1 MNQKL
6 VSVNEKSRKLL
17 TDIVEECAIFK
28 NSDGAMLGNK
38 KFDST
43 VKKVLPVS
51 SADCDR

>member
-1 MNQKL
+1 MSNL
-6 VSVNEKSRKLL
+6 VGLL
-17 TDIVEECAIFK
+17 TDIVEENIYVIFK

-38 KFDST
+38 IMFDST

>member
-1 MNQKL
+1 MSNL
-6 VSVNEKSRKLL
+6 VGLL
-17 TDIVEECAIFK
+17 TDIVEEYAIFK

-51 SADCDR
+51 SAECDR